1 MITQCWGMIIS
12 GLAYCLMKTP
22 SWIPLYIYVCV
33 CVCVCIYIIVLIDL
47 FMALLGLC
55 CCAGFSPVVVSGGHS
70 LVAVRGFSSRWHLL
84 LWSTGSRVL
93 EPH

>member
-22 SWIPLYIYVCV
+22 SWILLYIYV

-55 CCAGFSPVVVSGGHS
+55 CAGFSPVVVSGGHS
-70 LVAVRGFSSRWHLL
+70 LVAV
-84 LWSTGSRVL
+84 
-93 EPH
+93 